1 MEDSK
6 VQYEKDKERRAK
18 MEIDKKRGYNERMEQ
33 LTQRMIERTEKDRLS
48 KSKVREILRQKPMYQ
63 QMEEEHLYNEFATL
77 EEQKRMLEEKR
88 LMHGPSEIDNILE
101 H

>member
-48 KSKVREILRQKPMYQ
+48 KSKVREILRQKPMY
-63 QMEEEHLYNEFATL
+63 
-77 EEQKRMLEEKR
+77 
-88 LMHGPSEIDNILE
+88 
-101 H
+101 